1 MPYRYSIFG
10 LIIDSCI
17 ELPQLPKSEG
27 IPQIRIEWGDVP
39 PVLEESHKTT
49 PRFQAKPGCILIK
62 GENSARILVSQG
74 THIQVQRL
82 QGANDHTIR
91 SFILSSALGAIL
103 HQRNLLPLHASGIKT
118 NDKCVIFCGRPGT
131 GKSTIANFFL
141 RRQYELHTDDICV
154 IKLDEEQN
162 PLVFPTY
169 PQLKLWGETIEKNG
183 DNVSSYSPVPS
194 FPNKY
199 FVPVNRFNSLPL
211 HIKSIFILAP
221 YEKDTIEILPIKGM
235 NKHKALKFQTY
246 RRRFLDGLG
255 TTQSH
260 FNIAVKVAQQVPM
273 FRVHRPKTKFLLDE
287 LGNKLEEIFLH
298 GE

>member
-1 MPYRYSIFG
+1 MGYRYSIFG

-17 ELPQLPKSEG
+17 ELPQLPEGQG

-39 PVLEESHKTT
+39 PTLEESHKIT
-49 PRFQAKPGCILIK
+49 PRFQAKPGCILII
-62 GENSARILVSQG
+62 GENVARILVTHG
-74 THIQVQRL
+74 NHIQVQKL
-82 QGANDHTIR
+82 HGAHDAAVR

-118 NDKCVIFCGRPGT
+118 QNKCVIFCGRPGT
-131 GKSTIANFFL
+131 GKSTIASLFI
-141 RRQYELHTDDICV
+141 RRGYHLHTDDVCV

-162 PLVFPTY
+162 PIVFPTY
-169 PQLKLWGETIEKNG
+169 PQLKLWADVIEKTG
-183 DNVSSYSPVPS
+183 DNVSSYTPVPS

-199 FVPVNRFNSLPL
+199 FVPVHQFNSLPL
-211 HIKSIFILAP
+211 SIKSIFILAP
-221 YEKDTIEILPIKGM
+221 YDKDTIEILPIKGM

-246 RRRFLDGLG
+246 RRRFIDGLG

-260 FNIAVKVAQQVPM
+260 FNIAATVAQQVPM
-273 FRVHRPKTKFLLDE
+273 FRVHRPKNKFLLDE